1 MRTLKQKVP
10 SEGAMST
17 PFSLQR
23 GWREVRNAD
32 GSSGGQ
38 ADRRCQPP
46 KDHVPGARVG
56 SRKGATTNRVPREDG
71 KAQEMLQRLQL
82 QMSTFRGTFRSHAS
96 RCSAAHS
103 ELQKQVDALTKQNLE
118 LRDELRASGVPLLEA
133 RRRSTVSLPTTLGP
147 DPLGSVSTFG
157 NISPLLA
164 DEETRAEF
172 VSCESHSAPLQQRL
186 PSTPVVPSTPVL
198 QQRLTSTPVTS
209 PKKCPCSLQILRE
222 LGSSSR
228 ATLAASLILAL
239 SSRGRRPLRPAF
251 QDRLW
256 DVAAATMVV
265 LASAEKPQ
273 GTPVQKGLP
282 EKPAPFGEAAHPTDT
297 TRGEEEV
304 EEKQY
309 PDGKVEQTL
318 SDGRTIVTFPNG
330 TKKEISA
337 DRKTITTRFYNGD
350 VKKVKPD
357 QTVIYYYAEAQTT
370 HTTYPNGVEVVQF
383 PNKQTEKFHPDGS
396 KETVFPDG
404 TVTQLKGGRE
414 EIVFSDG
421 TVVIVKRNGDKTILF
436 SNGQK
441 EIHTAQFKRREFPD
455 GTVKT
460 VYCNGCQE
468 TKYATGRIKV
478 KDETGSIILDGKWSH
493 PQTHR
498 CA

>member
-1 MRTLKQKVP
+1 M
-10 SEGAMST
+10 SEDIFCYFQDPGNIQVLICFST
-17 PFSLQR
+17 
-23 GWREVRNAD
+23 W
-32 GSSGGQ
+32 
-38 ADRRCQPP
+38 
-46 KDHVPGARVG
+46 
-56 SRKGATTNRVPREDG
+56 
-71 KAQEMLQRLQL
+71 M
-82 QMSTFRGTFRSHAS
+82 GTVHLI
-96 RCSAAHS
+96 S
-103 ELQKQVDALTKQNLE
+103 ELFCNPQLSSVYGHRDSPKAGPQE
-118 LRDELRASGVPLLEA
+118 LSSASILRK
-133 RRRSTVSLPTTLGP
+133 
-147 DPLGSVSTFG
+147 LGS
-157 NISPLLA
+157 P
-164 DEETRAEF
+164 
-172 VSCESHSAPLQQRL
+172 
-186 PSTPVVPSTPVL
+186 
-198 QQRLTSTPVTS
+198 
-209 PKKCPCSLQILRE
+209 
-222 LGSSSR
+222 SR

-239 SSRGRRPLRPAF
+239 SSRGRRSLERKHGSGARNPHSSPLSEAF
-251 QDRLW
+251 
-256 DVAAATMVV
+256 
-265 LASAEKPQ
+265 
-273 GTPVQKGLP
+273 VQPGLP

-297 TRGEEEV
+297 TRGEQEV
-304 EEKQY
+304 DEKQY

-414 EIVFSDG
+414 EIVFPDG

-468 TKYATGRIKV
+468 TKYATGRVKV
-478 KDETGSIILDGKWSH
+478 KDETGSVILDGKWSH

>member
-1 MRTLKQKVP
+1 MAESVV
-10 SEGAMST
+10 E
-17 PFSLQR
+17 
-23 GWREVRNAD
+23 
-32 GSSGGQ
+32 GSSSGHGTRKEREERGRQREGGLGPQSQ
-38 ADRRCQPP
+38 AQAPP
-46 KDHVPGARVG
+46 P
-56 SRKGATTNRVPREDG
+56 ATP
-71 KAQEMLQRLQL
+71 QL
-82 QMSTFRGTFRSHAS
+82 PT

-103 ELQKQVDALTKQNLE
+103 ELQRQVDALTKQNLE

-133 RRRSTVSLPTTLGP
+133 KRRSTVSLPTSLGP
-147 DPLGSVSTFG
+147 DPLVGGLSNRSLERKPGSGPGAPRPIPSQALVQLVGWCF
-157 NISPLLA
+157 PLGLS
-164 DEETRAEF
+164 
-172 VSCESHSAPLQQRL
+172 V
-186 PSTPVVPSTPVL
+186 
-198 QQRLTSTPVTS
+198 
-209 PKKCPCSLQILRE
+209 
-222 LGSSSR
+222 LGSGGWAPGLCHPPSR
-228 ATLAASLILAL
+228 ISCGMWQLPPWWSW
-239 SSRGRRPLRPAF
+239 P
-251 QDRLW
+251 
-256 DVAAATMVV
+256 
-265 LASAEKPQ
+265 SAEKPQ
-273 GTPVQKGLP
+273 GTPVQEAGVVPAPSGCPGFLGRSGDMALLLLQGLP
-282 EKPAPFGEAAHPTDT
+282 EKPAPFGEAARPTDT
-297 TRGEEEV
+297 TRGEEQV

-414 EIVFSDG
+414 EIVFPDG

-468 TKYATGRIKV
+468 TKYATGRVKV
-478 KDETGSIILDGKWSH
+478 KDETGSVILDGK
-493 PQTHR
+493 
-498 CA
+498 

>member
-1 MRTLKQKVP
+1 
-10 SEGAMST
+10 
-17 PFSLQR
+17 
-23 GWREVRNAD
+23 
-32 GSSGGQ
+32 
-38 ADRRCQPP
+38 
-46 KDHVPGARVG
+46 
-56 SRKGATTNRVPREDG
+56 
-71 KAQEMLQRLQL
+71 
-82 QMSTFRGTFRSHAS
+82 MSTFRGTFRSHAA

-103 ELQKQVDALTKQNLE
+103 ELQRQVDALTKQNLE

-172 VSCESHSAPLQQRL
+172 VSCKSHSAPLQQRL

-209 PKKCPCSLQILRE
+209 PK
-222 LGSSSR
+222 
-228 ATLAASLILAL
+228 
-239 SSRGRRPLRPAF
+239 
-251 QDRLW
+251 
-256 DVAAATMVV
+256 
-265 LASAEKPQ
+265 
-273 GTPVQKGLP
+273 GLP
-282 EKPAPFGEAAHPTDT
+282 EKPAPSGEAAHPMDT

-350 VKKVKPD
+350 VKK
-357 QTVIYYYAEAQTT
+357 IYYYAEAQTT

-414 EIVFSDG
+414 EIVFPDG

-478 KDETGSIILDGKWSH
+478 KDETGSVILDGKWSH